1 MQNAIPHQQG
11 RQRGTF
17 LGGVVKRDT
26 LTQGRLARAER
37 LRNSLARFKEP
48 RQSRPKEQTVNFYRN
63 PRPKNGSL
71 TRARIGDKTQG
82 PHARGTLA
90 KVGAPVGHWAVVTTH
105 SGPHSCDYKGVP
117 KQHTPC
123 AGGAGGAHQGRFA
136 KFLAKPRKEHLHPT
150 ELPSRFVSCCR
161 RQHSRSPSTAQRG
174 ANGKFLPTA

>member
-1 MQNAIPHQQG
+1 M
-11 RQRGTF
+11 
-17 LGGVVKRDT
+17 KRDT

-63 PRPKNGSL
+63 PRPRNGSL
-71 TRARIGDKTQG
+71 TRARNACKS
-82 PHARGTLA
+82 RGTRRPLGRA
-90 KVGAPVGHWAVVTTH
+90 TTH
-105 SGPHSCDYKGVP
+105 SGHHSCGYKGVS